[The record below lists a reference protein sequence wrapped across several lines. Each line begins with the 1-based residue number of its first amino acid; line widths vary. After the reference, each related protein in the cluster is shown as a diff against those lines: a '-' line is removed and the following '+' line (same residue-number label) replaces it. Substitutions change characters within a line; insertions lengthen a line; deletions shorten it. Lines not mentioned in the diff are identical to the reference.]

1 MIDKELELNEQGHAR
16 RRFLK
21 QAATVAWASPFIVT
35 MMSRTAHAQPQ
46 CGVQALDGDLQNPG
60 ILCTVTAP
68 CGTTAACLPDPTDP
82 GVGNACFCQTPPG

>member
-35 MMSRTAHAQPQ
+35 MMSRTAQAQTAV
-46 CGVQALDGDLQNPG
+46 CGELDPNDSGV
-60 ILCTVTAP
+60 CVETAP
-68 CGTTAACLPDPTDP
+68 CGTAQVCVPSPIFGNPTRCACASLP
-82 GVGNACFCQTPPG
+82 G